1 MVAVKF
7 AKESQEFKM
16 FADYWN
22 MCQKYWNI
30 KDTDDKEW
38 EQLVYDMQVFC
49 ETYTEI
55 SLARKL
61 ASALLDDLEKR
72 CKDEV

>member
-1 MVAVKF
+1 MVSVKF
-7 AKESQEFKM
+7 GKDSKEFQM

-30 KDTDDKEW
+30 KVDNDKEW
-38 EQLVYDMQVFC
+38 EQLVYDVQVFC
-49 ETYTEI
+49 ENYSQI
-55 SLARKL
+55 SIARKL

-72 CKDEV
+72 CKE